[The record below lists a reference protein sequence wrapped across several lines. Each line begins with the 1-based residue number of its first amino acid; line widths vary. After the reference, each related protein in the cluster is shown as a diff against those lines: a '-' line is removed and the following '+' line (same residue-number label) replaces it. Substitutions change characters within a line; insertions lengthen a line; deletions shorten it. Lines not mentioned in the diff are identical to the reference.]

1 LPPSRLGGILPAIPH
16 DKELPMRRTVL
27 ALVVLAGL
35 AGCGEPPDELFRQAL
50 RQRRPA
56 PTAALPA
63 RAAQA
68 APADA
73 DAEPMLFLATE
84 MGPALAAGDAAASSA
99 QPDADAADADAVAA
113 AAEKPDLPYVPRR
126 QRRGPAYPGD
136 FWRSF
141 GRDAKE
147 LPAMIWDDTVAA
159 ATDPGCLLLLAGAGV
174 TGITL
179 SGRGGNDQVE
189 AHFTKHGHQLNKFWD
204 LVGDVGGNPGT
215 HFALAGALYF
225 GSLAR
230 GDDRNYEVAKSM
242 LSALSINGAL
252 TLALKG
258 MAHTES
264 PNGDENGWPSG
275 HTSSS
280 FCFASVLHRHYGPW
294 VGIPLYLGAA
304 YVGYERIDARNHD
317 FHDVISGA
325 LIGLAIGHAVAAEH
339 QPKVLGMDVLPYADP
354 RGGAG
359 LALYKRW

>member
-1 LPPSRLGGILPAIPH
+1 
-16 DKELPMRRTVL
+16 MRRTVL

-50 RQRRPA
+50 RQRRAA
-56 PTAALPA
+56 PMAAPPA
-63 RAAQA
+63 RAAEA
-68 APADA
+68 VGNEA
-73 DAEPMLFLATE
+73 DAEPTLFLATE
-84 MGPALAAGDAAASSA
+84 MGSAPAAGEPAGPSA
-99 QPDADAADADAVAA
+99 RPDADADAAA
-113 AAEKPDLPYVPRR
+113 AAEVAPDKPDLPYVPRR

-141 GRDAKE
+141 GRDAQE
-147 LPAMIWDDTVAA
+147 LPAMVWDDTVAA

-189 AHFTKHGHQLNKFWD
+189 AHFTKHGHQLNTFWD
-204 LVGDVGGNPGT
+204 TVGDVGGNPGT
-215 HFALAGALYF
+215 HFAVAGALYF
-225 GSLAR
+225 GALAR
-230 GDDRNYEVAKSM
+230 GDDRNYEVSKSL

-252 TLALKG
+252 TLAIKG
-258 MAHTES
+258 AAHTEV
-264 PNGDENGWPSG
+264 PNGGENGWPSG

-280 FCFASVLHRHYGPW
+280 FCFAAVLHRHYGPW

-304 YVGYERIDARNHD
+304 YVGYERIDAQNHD

-354 RGGAG
+354 RGGVG